1 LEELDQQCSIGK
13 SVKAS
18 HEIFTYNY
26 LRFLSIRRFVQLLL
40 EGQGKMDASSQI
52 AKTIWD
58 KEDYMAKCIQ
68 RWGDHFIMKGELLVY
83 RQGKHMKLESLV
95 SDEDFAEDC
104 QLWL

>member
-1 LEELDQQCSIGK
+1 
-13 SVKAS
+13 
-18 HEIFTYNY
+18 
-26 LRFLSIRRFVQLLL
+26 
-40 EGQGKMDASSQI
+40 MDASSQI

-58 KEDYMAKCIQ
+58 KEDYMAKCIR